1 MGRTGNGANGGIVV
15 TAGKRT
21 VALTATQLVTLLIT
35 CMEDAL
41 GGAVPPLDKEK
52 SVNIIHQKQDVLGE
66 IPVNI
71 YTVRR

>member
-1 MGRTGNGANGGIVV
+1 MGRTGSGASGGIMV

-21 VALTATQLVTLLIT
+21 VAHTATQLVTVLIT
-35 CMEDAL
+35 CREGAL
-41 GGAVPPLDKEK
+41 GEAVPPLDTEK